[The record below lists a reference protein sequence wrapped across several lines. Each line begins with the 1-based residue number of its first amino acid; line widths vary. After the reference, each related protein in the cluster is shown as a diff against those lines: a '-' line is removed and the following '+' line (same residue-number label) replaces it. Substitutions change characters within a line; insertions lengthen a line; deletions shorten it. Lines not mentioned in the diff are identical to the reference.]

1 MYLDNDVKLERSA
14 SLRMSYNEYLTQID
28 DDPEEQDIETNESV
42 EINVENS
49 DNLADVLD
57 GMCKMLH
64 HMGFTWVDSLAAIKE
79 SGGVMVTDGYETV
92 DFAAVSFKDFG
103 EINEG

>member
-1 MYLDNDVKLERSA
+1 MYLDNDVEIERTT

-28 DDPEEQDIETNESV
+28 DDPEEETIQTNESV
-42 EINVENS
+42 EIDIGNS

-57 GMCKMLH
+57 GMCKMLK

-79 SGGVMVTDGYETV
+79 SGGVCVSDGYETV
-92 DFAAVSFKDFG
+92 DYAAVSFKNFG